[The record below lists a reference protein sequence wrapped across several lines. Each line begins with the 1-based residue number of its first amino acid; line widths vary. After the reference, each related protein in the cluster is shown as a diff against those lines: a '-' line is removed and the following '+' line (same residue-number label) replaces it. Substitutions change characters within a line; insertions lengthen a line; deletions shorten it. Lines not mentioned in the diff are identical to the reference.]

1 MDGSNAS
8 AHYGAPLPTGTRA
21 PLTRPCL
28 HAPKPCRCA
37 MFLEETREQEVGAFL
52 CGSGCV
58 VCVGSGDKR
67 VYTHLKT
74 RIRTYPRIRT
84 PACVYAPPAY
94 THPCLRIRTYPRIRT
109 LGCVY
114 ARTCVYAP
122 TPAYKHVC
130 VNAAS
135 GAYTHLPAYTHPT
148 LRLRG
153 DATNVMEP
161 FCDFAPNWIKA
172 LESAKCKV
180 PLPAHRVVPEA
191 RLRPGRPSH

>member
-1 MDGSNAS
+1 MMDGSNAS

-109 LGCVY
+109 LGYVY

-153 DATNVMEP
+153 DATNVMP
-161 FCDFAPNWIKA
+161 RGNARWSGFF
-172 LESAKCKV
+172 LSLTV
-180 PLPAHRVVPEA
+180 TMMVYVV
-191 RLRPGRPSH
+191 

>member
-8 AHYGAPLPTGTRA
+8 AHYGAPLPTGTRVSTYA
-21 PLTRPCL
+21 
-28 HAPKPCRCA
+28 A
-37 MFLEETREQEVGAFL
+37 MFACAKAMPMRHVPR
-52 CGSGCV
+52 
-58 VCVGSGDKR
+58 GDKR
-67 VYTHLKT
+67 AGSWGLPVWLWLCRVWWARVNAYTHILK
-74 RIRTYPRIRT
+74 RVFAPYPRIRT

-109 LGCVY
+109 LRCVY

-148 LRLRG
+148 LRLRR
-153 DATNVMEP
+153 DATNVM
-161 FCDFAPNWIKA
+161 IYIYI
-172 LESAKCKV
+172 KV
-180 PLPAHRVVPEA
+180 PFYRTMTGHPLLHSN
-191 RLRPGRPSH
+191 RLRKYVFM

>member
-1 MDGSNAS
+1 MTSDDLSSLSPRFVYSTQSGAIRCNRVQSDAIRTAS
-8 AHYGAPLPTGTRA
+8 LHGLPGWHQDA
-21 PLTRPCL
+21 KLGP
-28 HAPKPCRCA
+28 
-37 MFLEETREQEVGAFL
+37 
-52 CGSGCV
+52 
-58 VCVGSGDKR
+58 VCVGH
-67 VYTHLKT
+67 VLNAFT
-74 RIRTYPRIRT
+74 RILKDKSVFAAYPRIRT

-148 LRLRG
+148 LCIRR
-153 DATNVMEP
+153 DATNVMTVSGSRP
-161 FCDFAPNWIKA
+161 TWRLATGCARMWGRWR
-172 LESAKCKV
+172 
-180 PLPAHRVVPEA
+180 AHGVA
-191 RLRPGRPSH
+191 SQ

>member
-8 AHYGAPLPTGTRA
+8 AHYGAPLVTGTRVSTYA
-21 PLTRPCL
+21 
-28 HAPKPCRCA
+28 A
-37 MFLEETREQEVGAFL
+37 MFACAKAMPMRHVPRGDKRAGSWGLPVWS
-52 CGSGCV
+52 SGCV

-153 DATNVMEP
+153 DATNVM
-161 FCDFAPNWIKA
+161 AGRRNG
-172 LESAKCKV
+172 SAERAIELLVRVKC
-180 PLPAHRVVPEA
+180 
-191 RLRPGRPSH
+191 

>member
-1 MDGSNAS
+1 MMDGSNAS

-109 LGCVY
+109 LRCVY

-122 TPAYKHVC
+122 TPAYKQVC

-153 DATNVMEP
+153 DATNVMHYVQ
-161 FCDFAPNWIKA
+161 CIR
-172 LESAKCKV
+172 
-180 PLPAHRVVPEA
+180 HT
-191 RLRPGRPSH
+191 

>member
-1 MDGSNAS
+1 
-8 AHYGAPLPTGTRA
+8 
-21 PLTRPCL
+21 
-28 HAPKPCRCA
+28 

-109 LGCVY
+109 HARVY
-114 ARTCVYAP
+114 SCTYLRKHTRKPARCVYAP
-122 TPAYKHVC
+122 NC
-130 VNAAS
+130 VYA
-135 GAYTHLPAYTHPT
+135 P
-148 LRLRG
+148 
-153 DATNVMEP
+153 DATPGRDERHV
-161 FCDFAPNWIKA
+161 
-172 LESAKCKV
+172 
-180 PLPAHRVVPEA
+180 A
-191 RLRPGRPSH
+191 RRPGAP

>member
-1 MDGSNAS
+1 MTTHHRGRASCTARNQVQSGSIRCNQMQSDAIKGAS
-8 AHYGAPLPTGTRA
+8 WARSTCQSDAIRTASLHGLPGWHQDA
-21 PLTRPCL
+21 KLGP
-28 HAPKPCRCA
+28 
-37 MFLEETREQEVGAFL
+37 
-52 CGSGCV
+52 
-58 VCVGSGDKR
+58 VCVGH
-67 VYTHLKT
+67 VLNAFT
-74 RIRTYPRIRT
+74 RILKDKSVFAAYPRIRT

-148 LRLRG
+148 LRLRR
-153 DATNVMEP
+153 DATNVM
-161 FCDFAPNWIKA
+161 
-172 LESAKCKV
+172 
-180 PLPAHRVVPEA
+180 
-191 RLRPGRPSH
+191 